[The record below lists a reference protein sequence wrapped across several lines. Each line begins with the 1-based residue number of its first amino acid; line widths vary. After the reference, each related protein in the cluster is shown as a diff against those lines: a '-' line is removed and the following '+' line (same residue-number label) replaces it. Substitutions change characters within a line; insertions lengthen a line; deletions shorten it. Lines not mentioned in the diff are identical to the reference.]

1 MTSPQGSIYVYVY
14 YHIYYIGYLGSS
26 VVKNPP
32 ANTGDM
38 GSVPLSGR
46 SPGEG
51 NGNPLQ
57 DSCLGNPMAG
67 GSWLAIAHGVT
78 KS

>member
-1 MTSPQGSIYVYVY
+1 MYMFIISY
-14 YHIYYIGYLGSS
+14 IYYIGYLGSS

-32 ANTGDM
+32 ANTGDI
-38 GSVPLSGR
+38 GSVPSSRR

-57 DSCLGNPMAG
+57 DSCLRNPMAG
-67 GSWLAIAHGVT
+67 GAWLAIVYGVT
-78 KS
+78 KI